1 MGNPALANLVDA
13 ARGGDRAAF
22 ERLVVELQDMAV
34 AVCYGRLGNREL
46 AREAAQDAF
55 VDAYLHLA
63 QLNEPAAFRA
73 WFHRVLLKH
82 CDRAVRRKRPA
93 SAPLEQLAEQARA
106 QSSPG
111 AEAALLDRERDRSL
125 RPPCV
130 RSWRAIQR
138 CSRRR

>member
-1 MGNPALANLVDA
+1 MGKKATPNLVEA

-55 VDAYLHLA
+55 VDAFLHLA
-63 QLNEPAAFRA
+63 QLNEPAAFGA

-82 CDRAVRRKRPA
+82 CDRAVRRKRLV
-93 SAPLEQLAEQARA
+93 SEPLEQFA
-106 QSSPG
+106 
-111 AEAALLDRERDRSL
+111 
-125 RPPCV
+125 
-130 RSWRAIQR
+130 
-138 CSRRR
+138 